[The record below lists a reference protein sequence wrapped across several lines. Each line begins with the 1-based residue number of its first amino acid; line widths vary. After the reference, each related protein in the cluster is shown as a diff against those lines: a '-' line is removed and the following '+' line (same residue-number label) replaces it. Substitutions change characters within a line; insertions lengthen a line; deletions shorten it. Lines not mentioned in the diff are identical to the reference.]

1 MRNCVIHDKKSK
13 YFFSET
19 SDKNDRS
26 ITDSASLKKN
36 LFVRKFDSSFQDV

>member
-19 SDKNDRS
+19 SEQILTKM
-26 ITDSASLKKN
+26 TDPSQIQL
-36 LFVRKFDSSFQDV
+36 L